1 MGVIINGNLQR
12 AIGKSRGGRHRGTV
26 FIGYGLTKNDIPK
39 PLKTAIE
46 GYEEARHTVLHEIH
60 KEEQ

>member
-12 AIGKSRGGRHRGTV
+12 AIGKSRGGRQRGTV
-26 FIGYGLTKNDIPK
+26 FIGYSLTKYDLPK

-46 GYEEARHTVLHEIH
+46 GYEEARHTLLNEIN

>member
-26 FIGYGLTKNDIPK
+26 FTGYGLTKYDIPK

-46 GYEEARHTVLHEIH
+46 GYEEARHIVLHEIH